1 MENKIIEI
9 LKYSDP
15 IIVRENAN
23 KYLGTDVPVY
33 LSTRKDKKYMIKHNN
48 RWVHFGQMLYKD
60 YTLTNDENKKLNFQ
74 KRNYKWAKQDKYTPG
89 WLSYNLLWN

>member
-48 RWVHFGQMLYKD
+48 RWVHFGQMHYID
-60 YTLTNDENKKLNFQ
+60 FTLSQDENKKLNFQ

>member
-15 IIVRENAN
+15 IIVRENSD

-33 LSTRKDKKYMIKHNN
+33 L
-48 RWVHFGQMLYKD
+48 
-60 YTLTNDENKKLNFQ
+60 
-74 KRNYKWAKQDKYTPG
+74 
-89 WLSYNLLWN
+89 